1 MRKFTVTR
9 AALFGLMPAAALS
22 LAGCDK
28 KPEEA
33 SQDMPAPALSESA
46 SPENE
51 AIAQSAEPGEPEQS
65 EKAATD
71 VPLRTPVEPGPGR
84 NSGAQEDDAVSAPKP
99 THPAAPQEAK
109 PVDPHAGHDM
119 STMSNHA
126 MEGMEHK

>member
-1 MRKFTVTR
+1 MRSFILTR
-9 AALFGLMPAAALS
+9 AALFGLMPAAALL
-22 LAGCDK
+22 LAGCDR

-33 SQDMPAPALSESA
+33 SQDMPVPAISESA
-46 SPENE
+46 APENE
-51 AIAQSAEPGEPEQS
+51 TIAASLETGEPEQY

-71 VPLRTPVEPGPGR
+71 VPLRTPVEPRPGR
-84 NSGAQEDDAVSAPKP
+84 NSGAPENEVGSVPKA
-99 THPAAPQEAK
+99 TQPAAPQEAL

>member
-1 MRKFTVTR
+1 MRSFILTR
-9 AALFGLMPAAALS
+9 AALFGLMPAAALL
-22 LAGCDK
+22 LAGCDR

-33 SQDMPAPALSESA
+33 SQDSVPALSESA
-46 SPENE
+46 APENE
-51 AIAQSAEPGEPEQS
+51 TIAESLEPGEPEQS
-65 EKAATD
+65 ETAAAD
-71 VPLRTPVEPGPGR
+71 VPLRTPVEARPGR

-126 MEGMEHK
+126 MEGREHK

>member
-1 MRKFTVTR
+1 MRSFILTR
-9 AALFGLMPAAALS
+9 AALFGLMPAAALL
-22 LAGCDK
+22 LAGCDR

-33 SQDMPAPALSESA
+33 SQDSVPALSESA
-46 SPENE
+46 APENE
-51 AIAQSAEPGEPEQS
+51 TIAESLEPGEPEQS

-126 MEGMEHK
+126 MEGREHK

>member
-9 AALFGLMPAAALS
+9 AALCGLMSTAALL
-22 LAGCDK
+22 LAGCDR

-33 SQDMPAPALSESA
+33 SQDSVPALSESA
-46 SPENE
+46 APENE
-51 AIAQSAEPGEPEQS
+51 TIAESLEPGEPEQS

-71 VPLRTPVEPGPGR
+71 VPLRTPVEHRPGR
-84 NSGAQEDDAVSAPKP
+84 NSGAQEDDAGSVPKV
-99 THPAAPQEAK
+99 TQPAAPQEAP

>member
-9 AALFGLMPAAALS
+9 AAFFGLMPAAALS

-51 AIAQSAEPGEPEQS
+51 AVAQSAQPSGPELP

-71 VPLRTPVEPGPGR
+71 VPLRTQVEARPGR
-84 NSGAQEDDAVSAPKP
+84 NSGAPEDDAGSVPKATQPPAP
-99 THPAAPQEAK
+99 HEPQ

-126 MEGMEHK
+126 MEGREHK

>member
-9 AALFGLMPAAALS
+9 AALCGLMPTAALL
-22 LAGCDK
+22 LAGCDR

-33 SQDMPAPALSESA
+33 SQASVPALSESA
-46 SPENE
+46 APKNE
-51 AIAQSAEPGEPEQS
+51 TIAESLEPGEPEQS

-71 VPLRTPVEPGPGR
+71 VPLRSPIEPKPGR
-84 NSGAQEDDAVSAPKP
+84 NSGAQEDDAGSVSKAPQS
-99 THPAAPQEAK
+99 AAPQEAQ

>member
-1 MRKFTVTR
+1 MRKFNVNR
-9 AALFGLMPAAALS
+9 AALCGLMPTAALL
-22 LAGCDK
+22 LAGCDR

-46 SPENE
+46 APETE
-51 AIAQSAEPGEPEQS
+51 AIAESLEPGEPEQS
-65 EKAATD
+65 EKAAAD

-84 NSGAQEDDAVSAPKP
+84 NNGAQEVDAGSVPKV
-99 THPAAPQEAK
+99 TQPAAPQEAK
-109 PVDPHAGHDM
+109 PVDPHASHDM